1 MRHRRCGWAGPFVEA
16 VVPRQPWSV
25 SFLFIYVRFFSSCP
39 LSTKEQKPLTPTSIT
54 GRFWCWSPAPL
65 SRHRLDHRG
74 GRSPT
79 LGPPHPSLWARLGSV
94 IYPSLNTERCLEV
107 LLQQLLCISMP
118 TATLLNSF
126 FFFFSIPETG
136 GAESVCCLRISR
148 ALWLFRVSLPAF
160 SGRHWWVSRAS
171 IWPVVHVLNSY
182 LHSLSPFSSTG

>member
-39 LSTKEQKPLTPTSIT
+39 LSTKEQNPLTPTSIT

-126 FFFFSIPETG
+126 FFFFPSLRRVVLSLCAAFG
-136 GAESVCCLRISR
+136 LAVRCGFSVSPCL
-148 ALWLFRVSLPAF
+148 
-160 SGRHWWVSRAS
+160 
-171 IWPVVHVLNSY
+171 
-182 LHSLSPFSSTG
+182 PFLAGTDG